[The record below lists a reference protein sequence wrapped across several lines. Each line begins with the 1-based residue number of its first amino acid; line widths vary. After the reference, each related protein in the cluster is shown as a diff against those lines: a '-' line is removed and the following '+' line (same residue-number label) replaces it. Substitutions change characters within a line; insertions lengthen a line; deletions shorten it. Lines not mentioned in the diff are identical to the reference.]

1 MDNVNVG
8 LSNMDDLDFSNDLFL
23 KKVTG
28 FKQQI
33 DSRLNFCRDGL
44 QLTVDHIS
52 FVEQKR
58 EIEKLRIEKEFEK
71 TRLQILYI
79 LDKRKKKLLTSLDQE
94 INKKRQLLLNRV
106 QIYQYVLSLFI
117 VLFINKHRHFPSIR
131 VK

>member
-1 MDNVNVG
+1 
-8 LSNMDDLDFSNDLFL
+8 MDDLDFSNDLFL

-79 LDKRKKKLLTSLDQE
+79 LDKRKKKLLTALDKE

-106 QIYQYVLSLFI
+106 QIYQYVLLFYLPI
-117 VLFINKHRHFPSIR
+117 ISIYPL
-131 VK
+131 